1 MCARPGAWFPRVAA
15 NDAGDECKLR
25 LSEAQHPDGA
35 AVAPGTRLEWFRV
48 CKTPI
53 RMAGLMAAAFALTF
67 AGAALAAQPKGKHVE
82 PPKLTHPMQVVIV
95 SDGRPGCEPNCAE
108 WISAE
113 GEIGRDTPAR
123 FSRVFNTLGH
133 KKLPIFISSTGG
145 SVNAALAIG
154 REIRKRGLDVAVERT
169 LFQKCEPSP
178 STCDRRTLKDG
189 DKGRP
194 EPIAAYCASSCAFIL
209 AAGIQRVVPVYGFVG
224 VHEIIAFQ
232 TYNRVWRTYRVQR
245 RIVNGQPV
253 EVSRQLISER
263 PLSSTTVE
271 KDANY
276 APVRAYFT
284 EMGIDTAA
292 IMPLLVATPRTNL
305 HRMTSEERRTTRLVT
320 RVGTGTDLLPVAVGP
335 AAAEDAGT
343 KPIAA
348 TSQAIVAPSRVSAD
362 LMLFYPPVGDMI
374 DIYIRLKSTDPRARP
389 DKFSAEIQFA
399 GGKRVTAR
407 STGGG
412 AADPLYAT
420 LANDE
425 FCALRRSGDLSVK
438 IALSAAAPPGPPQYF
453 ALDLTK
459 TRGFAEFSAKHC
471 TD

>member
-1 MCARPGAWFPRVAA
+1 MSIHPGVSARSNPRDARQCLCVHGGSGPCISPFEINERRAADATRDCRRRVVVISRLPVLGTKQAGVESLTKPLRERRCTVIRARDRARPSERRGGALGRPRATTSRPGFEEWPQMCARPGAWFPRVAA

-245 RIVNGQPV
+245 RIVNGQPA
-253 EVSRQLISER
+253 EVSRQL
-263 PLSSTTVE
+263 
-271 KDANY
+271 
-276 APVRAYFT
+276 
-284 EMGIDTAA
+284 
-292 IMPLLVATPRTNL
+292 
-305 HRMTSEERRTTRLVT
+305 
-320 RVGTGTDLLPVAVGP
+320 
-335 AAAEDAGT
+335 
-343 KPIAA
+343 
-348 TSQAIVAPSRVSAD
+348 
-362 LMLFYPPVGDMI
+362 
-374 DIYIRLKSTDPRARP
+374 
-389 DKFSAEIQFA
+389 
-399 GGKRVTAR
+399 
-407 STGGG
+407 
-412 AADPLYAT
+412 
-420 LANDE
+420 
-425 FCALRRSGDLSVK
+425 
-438 IALSAAAPPGPPQYF
+438 
-453 ALDLTK
+453 
-459 TRGFAEFSAKHC
+459 
-471 TD
+471 